1 MACQSGG
8 SVHNMVIHHGH
19 PFFRCAQVVVQ
30 SNIMVLATN
39 DCVVIRWNVDSASDP
54 EGKRPPKCHNGGA

>member
-1 MACQSGG
+1 MDILLSG
-8 SVHNMVIHHGH
+8 V
-19 PFFRCAQVVVQ
+19 QVVVQ

-54 EGKRPPKCHNGGA
+54 EGKRPPKWHNGSA